1 MIGTIIKNARVK
13 ANLSQKELGN
23 LIGLADTTIS
33 NYERGNT
40 NPTFEIFVEILKVC
54 NFDIIFVDNNKNKKE
69 EITLEKME
77 REY

>member
-69 EITLEKME
+69 EITLEKMK